1 MIVRCAGVSDVIESV
16 RFARTHDLLVAVR
29 GGGHSVAG
37 KAVCDDGI
45 LIDLSPMKGVR
56 VDPVRRVAHAQAGLT
71 LRELDQ
77 ETAAFGLATSLGV
90 VSMTGIAGLTLGGG
104 FGWLNG
110 KYGLAVDNLLSVD
123 LVMAEGRFL
132 TANATEH
139 DDLFW
144 ALRGGGGNFGIAT
157 SFEYRLHPVD
167 NVVAGLIIHPL
178 PRAREVLHFYR
189 EFSASAP
196 DDLNVDA
203 LMATGPDGNPMIALV
218 TCYSGPLDRAE
229 GALKP
234 LRSFGP
240 PVADLVRPMRFVEVQ
255 RMLDHAF
262 PEGFR
267 HYWKAHFVRTLNEA
281 AIDTLVSFAESKAS
295 PTTSI
300 VLQQFHGA
308 AARVAPSAT
317 AFAHRHQQYNL
328 IIVSMWTDHAEA
340 DRNIRWTRDL
350 SETMGAFTEQD
361 VYVNDLGEE
370 GEERVMAAYGL
381 NYERL
386 SALKKKYDPT
396 NFFRLNHNIKPAA

>member
-1 MIVRCAGVSDVIESV
+1 
-16 RFARTHDLLVAVR
+16 
-29 GGGHSVAG
+29 
-37 KAVCDDGI
+37 
-45 LIDLSPMKGVR
+45 MKGVR

-90 VSMTGIAGLTLGGG
+90 VSMTGIAGFTLGGG